1 LIVAKSRRH
10 SVRLGI
16 SGYPVSLVLAVTPAA
31 LPVSARQAPSIDARD
46 DAPTLLGSS
55 IMIATSRWSD
65 RAPGMAQIPQ
75 LSARVAAWF
84 KREIRLR
91 VAELDA

>member
-1 LIVAKSRRH
+1 M
-10 SVRLGI
+10 VRLGA
-16 SGYPVSLVLAVTPAA
+16 GNGA
-31 LPVSARQAPSIDARD
+31 
-46 DAPTLLGSS
+46 
-55 IMIATSRWSD
+55 
-65 RAPGMAQIPQ
+65 IPQ